1 MRCEHDSVLSS
12 FLTAS
17 IPTLCNTIRCV
28 MSLATPVLPLL
39 DSAQAIQGDLLAAL
53 SRSAPLLIPDTLL
66 DQIRAL
72 LPASLQYVVQLTSP
86 AQPSTAADVLDA
98 GAEAVLISA
107 ADAQALLDGD
117 VPAIP
122 LERALLQVDTTTAVS
137 LPQYASKGLAGVA
150 VTLPEGLGIQAAQT
164 SQLIAQIASAIEA
177 KKTGRPVFVSPTGS
191 MPTVE
196 DAAHLASLGASLLL
210 GTSKLS
216 LVKEEQSTA
225 PAGTLDFIGA
235 LTASLKSDRNDGLFP
250 TTVVASALGT
260 SLGLVY
266 SSRQSVRESLL
277 TGSAVYQ
284 SRTRGIW
291 RKGETSGA
299 TQEVVRIRM
308 DCDADALEF
317 TVRQR
322 AGQEHAGFCHLT
334 TREGCFGRLSGLALL
349 ESTLQSRARSAP
361 PGSYTARIFSDTDL
375 LQAKIREEASELVE
389 AKDSD
394 KQHVAFEMADLL
406 YFALARCVRAGVSL
420 EDVERSLDAKAH
432 KITRRRGDA
441 KPQFSKPTT
450 STNETDSKPLPPPPA
465 AAAEDD
471 GPIKMQ
477 AYRLENVSKE
487 QRKQLMRRPAIKTE
501 AVMELCRPILRSV
514 KERGDAA
521 VLELTAKFDR
531 VQLKSPVVLPPFTSP
546 EVLAKIKPEV
556 KAAIDQ
562 AYKNIFAFHAA
573 QKKVGGTVKA
583 AESGIGG
590 VDSATG
596 EAADDAVLE
605 METMP
610 GVLCRRFARPIQS
623 VGLYVPGGTA
633 ILPSTALML
642 GIPAQVARCPT
653 IVLATPPRPDGT
665 ITPEV
670 LYVAEKVDAKC
681 ILAAGGAQAVG
692 AMAYGTESVPKVD
705 KIVGPG
711 NQFVTAAKMIV
722 QNDTDALVSIDMPAG
737 PSEVLVIADGDA
749 DPDFVASDL
758 LSQAEHGPD
767 SQVILVGIQLS
778 DEQLMA
784 IEQALDRQAHALPR
798 CATVRKAIE
807 KSLTIVVPS
816 REAAMQWSNEYAP
829 EHLII
834 QVKEPEALAK
844 GVLNAGS
851 VFVGAWSPESCG
863 DYASGTNHTLP
874 TYGLAR
880 QYSGVSTST
889 FEKNITSQSL
899 TADGLRLLGPHVVH
913 LAECEELEAHA
924 NAVRLRLNSLGISM
938 PAPHVRP

>member
-1 MRCEHDSVLSS
+1 
-12 FLTAS
+12 
-17 IPTLCNTIRCV
+17 
-28 MSLATPVLPLL
+28 MSLSTPVLPLL
-39 DSAQAIQGDLLAAL
+39 DSAQPDPALLGVLA
-53 SRSAPLLIPDTLL
+53 RSAPLLIPEPLLAGIKTALPKTLPYCVLLSSSQQPL
-66 DQIRAL
+66 DVA
-72 LPASLQYVVQLTSP
+72 A
-86 AQPSTAADVLDA
+86 AADVLDA
-98 GAEAVLISA
+98 GAEAIVVP
-107 ADAQALLDGD
+107 ADAASALFDGSD
-117 VPAIP
+117 VPALP
-122 LERALLQVDTTTAVS
+122 YERIILHVDASSAVVV
-137 LPQYASKGLAGVA
+137 PQYAERGLAGVL
-150 VTLPEGLGIQAAQT
+150 VTLPDGLSLQDAQASDLVRRYAD
-164 SQLIAQIASAIEA
+164 AVAA
-177 KKTGRPVFVSPTGS
+177 KKTGRPVFVATGPQGTAPS
-191 MPTVE
+191 LQ
-196 DAAHLASLGASLLL
+196 DAALLAGLGASLVVK
-210 GTSKLS
+210 TSQLALIKQ
-216 LVKEEQSTA
+216 EGEAA
-225 PAGTLDFIGA
+225 PAGSLDLVGA
-235 LTASLKSDRNDGLFP
+235 LTASLQSDRTDGLFP

-284 SRTRGIW
+284 SRTRGLW

-299 TQEVVRIRM
+299 TQEVVRIRA
-308 DCDADALEF
+308 DCDTDALEF

-334 TREGCFGRLSGLALL
+334 NREGCFGRAQGLALL
-349 ESTLQSRARSAP
+349 ESTLQSRKRTAP
-361 PGSYTARIFSDTDL
+361 AGSYTARIFSDPAL
-375 LQAKIREEASELVE
+375 LEAKIREEASELVE
-389 AKDSD
+389 AKDSE
-394 KQHVAFEMADLL
+394 KKHVAFEMADLL

-432 KITRRRGDA
+432 KVTRRKGDA
-441 KPQFSKPTT
+441 KPQFTKTNGTAT
-450 STNETDSKPLPPPPA
+450 SGAAVPAEAPA
-465 AAAEDD
+465 AASAPRPAAAEEDT
-471 GPIKMQ
+471 PIKMQ
-477 AYRLENVSKE
+477 VFHLDAVSASE
-487 QRKQLMRRPAIKTE
+487 RIELMKRPAIKTE
-501 AVMELCRPILRSV
+501 ATMDLCRPILRSV

-531 VQLKSPVVLPPFTSP
+531 VQLKTPVVHPPFVSDK
-546 EVLAKIKPEV
+546 VLAQLKPEV

-562 AYKNIFAFHAA
+562 AYTNIYAFHAA
-573 QKKVGGTVKA
+573 QKKVGGNVRA
-583 AESGIGG
+583 RDAGLGG
-590 VDSATG
+590 VDARTG
-596 EAADDAVLE
+596 EEADDAVLE

-610 GVLCRRFARPIQS
+610 GVVCRRFARPIQR

-653 IVLATPPRPDGT
+653 IVLATPPRPDGS

-670 LYVAEKVDAKC
+670 LYVADKVGAQC

-692 AMAYGTESVPKVD
+692 AMAYGTETVPKVD
-705 KIVGPG
+705 KIAGPG

-722 QNDTDALVSIDMPAG
+722 QNETDALVSIDMPAG
-737 PSEVLVIADGDA
+737 PSEVLVIADNDA

-767 SQVILVGIQLS
+767 SQVILVGIQLTNTK
-778 DEQLMA
+778 LAA
-784 IEQALDRQAHALPR
+784 IEEALDRQAHALPR

-816 REAAMQWSNEYAP
+816 REEAMRWSNEYAP

-834 QVKEPEALAK
+834 QTIDAEGMAK
-844 GVLNAGS
+844 GVINAGS
-851 VFVGAWSPESCG
+851 VFVGPWSPESCG

-899 TADGLRLLGPHVVH
+899 TAEGLKLLGPHVVH

-924 NAVRLRLNSLGISM
+924 NAVRLRLQSLGVTM
-938 PAPHVRP
+938 AKA